1 MQTKRKNAPVGV
13 AAPTEAREN
22 GCDASY
28 PRKHHNTNSAHA
40 LHIFDL
46 LRVGREN
53 ALTLRELVALTGED
67 ERTVRRRIHAERKSG
82 KLILSDNQ
90 NGYFLPERVE
100 DVQQFARSMSHR
112 AAEIAHIARTAET
125 ALADLTGQAQ
135 IVGW

>member
-1 MQTKRKNAPVGV
+1 MNNSKNAPAGV

-22 GCDASY
+22 GCDASH
-28 PRKHHNTNSAHA
+28 PRKHHNTNNAHA

-67 ERTVRRRIHAERKSG
+67 ERTVRRRIHAERKGG